1 VTVPVEMTPIEKVKI
16 KIEHW
21 GYIPL
26 AKIVII
32 FYLIKAN
39 LMGIAKT
46 KT

>member
-16 KIEHW
+16 EHW

-26 AKIVII
+26 AKIVIL